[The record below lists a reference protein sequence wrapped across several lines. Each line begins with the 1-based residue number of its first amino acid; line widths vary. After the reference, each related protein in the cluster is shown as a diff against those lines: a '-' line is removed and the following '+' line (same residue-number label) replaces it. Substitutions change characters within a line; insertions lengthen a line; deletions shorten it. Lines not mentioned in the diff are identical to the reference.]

1 MNTQPNA
8 SRRHRAW
15 QDEGGAETT
24 HFIVLSALCILTL
37 LAAVGLGL
45 AVRDSGAGSAIARRL
60 TRPVS
65 GLTPGLPGTGPQQ
78 PGISGVHISAPNI
91 QGVSIQAPSLSAP
104 NMQGVSIQAPAIPAP
119 AIPAPGI
126 HGPTITTPIPGAPG
140 AAMMAV
146 PAVMLLIGVGIVLAL
161 AACSLVYFR
170 ARARARRAE

>member
-15 QDEGGAETT
+15 RDEGGAETT
-24 HFIVLSALCILTL
+24 PIIVLSALCILTL

-65 GLTPGLPGTGPQQ
+65 GLTPGLSGTGPQQ

-91 QGVSIQAPSLSAP
+91 QGASIQAPSLSVP
-104 NMQGVSIQAPAIPAP
+104 DIQAP